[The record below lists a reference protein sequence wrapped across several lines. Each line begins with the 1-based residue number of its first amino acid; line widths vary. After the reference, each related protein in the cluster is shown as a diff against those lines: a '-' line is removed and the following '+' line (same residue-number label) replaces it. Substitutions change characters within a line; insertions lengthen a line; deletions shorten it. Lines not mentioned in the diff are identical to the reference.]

1 MKLGN
6 YQHHTYREDGKD
18 PKEIKNWRPI
28 TLSNCD
34 LKMVTKALAGK
45 MAKVLDQIIDKSQT
59 AYVPGRSVAD
69 NLRMNFFYKTYCE
82 TNNVNSALI
91 SLDAK
96 KVFDSVDHEY
106 IDKTLAAYGF
116 GTKFRRTFRTLN
128 HNKNARIMING
139 YFSKTIDIERGIKQG
154 DALSCAIF
162 IICIDPLLRS
172 INNNVSIE
180 SVRIERGGK
189 LQNINYKGA
198 AYTDDIS
205 VICKNNAMSI
215 QQIFKEYERLTL
227 RSGLELNADKTVILI
242 LNTNEPKK
250 LKVNYLGTDFEI
262 ITVYNIKIC
271 GLHFNSDPD
280 QEYNKNVTSKIDKH
294 KIQLKRWSHSHL
306 TLEGKNLIVK
316 TFGLSQLIYNMQTY
330 RFNDID
336 LKHIE
341 QTIFNFLW
349 STSENPKGIDRV
361 KRAILKN
368 S

>member
-1 MKLGN
+1 
-6 YQHHTYREDGKD
+6 
-18 PKEIKNWRPI
+18 
-28 TLSNCD
+28 
-34 LKMVTKALAGK
+34 
-45 MAKVLDQIIDKSQT
+45 
-59 AYVPGRSVAD
+59 
-69 NLRMNFFYKTYCE
+69 
-82 TNNVNSALI
+82 
-91 SLDAK
+91 
-96 KVFDSVDHEY
+96 
-106 IDKTLAAYGF
+106 
-116 GTKFRRTFRTLN
+116 
-128 HNKNARIMING
+128 
-139 YFSKTIDIERGIKQG
+139 
-154 DALSCAIF
+154 
-162 IICIDPLLRS
+162 
-172 INNNVSIE
+172 
-180 SVRIERGGK
+180 
-189 LQNINYKGA
+189 
-198 AYTDDIS
+198 
-205 VICKNNAMSI
+205 
-215 QQIFKEYERLTL
+215 
-227 RSGLELNADKTVILI
+227 
-242 LNTNEPKK
+242 
-250 LKVNYLGTDFEI
+250 VNYLGTDFEI